1 MESEGG
7 FRALILV
14 YTVLMQCVATTT
26 RARIVEW
33 LTEIVA
39 IEKPV
44 KAAARSPVP
53 TRIPCQR
60 IRFHA
65 SGNHGVGFQRLLIK
79 MGALGAAGPEAIAAN
94 RREMPAFSLL
104 LLSVIRSRWSNFSGG
119 S

>member
-14 YTVLMQCVATTT
+14 YAVLMQRVATTT

-39 IEKPV
+39 IEKPA

-53 TRIPCQR
+53 ARIPSQR
-60 IRFHA
+60 VRSTQAAIMAWA
-65 SGNHGVGFQRLLIK
+65 SSGCLIE

-94 RREMPAFSLL
+94 R
-104 LLSVIRSRWSNFSGG
+104 
-119 S
+119 